1 MIVKNL
7 DDFLPGRNV
16 NDFIFTVLDRFSK
29 EELTWDILDVL
40 DEINRDRLADW
51 IDYSKDDW
59 FDGWA
64 SWCEDDVYIIL
75 SIEDKGDIVHR
86 PFLSM

>member
-16 NDFIFTVLDRFSK
+16 NDFVFTVLDRFSK
-29 EELTWDILDVL
+29 EEFTWDILDVL

-51 IDYSKDDW
+51 VDYSKDDW
-59 FDGWA
+59 FVGWA
-64 SWCEDDVYIIL
+64 LWCEDDDYIIL
-75 SIEDKGDIVHR
+75 SIEDKGDIIHK
-86 PFLSM
+86 PFM

>member
-64 SWCEDDVYIIL
+64 SWCEDDDYIIL
-75 SIEDKGDIVHR
+75 SIEDKGDIIHK
-86 PFLSM
+86 PFM